1 MKSENWTNS
10 DDGKINPNEYYS
22 EMITEFPTLKNEIE
36 DEEPEMVHFR
46 MEIFSSYNIEQI
58 KTKNHSELKRCFE
71 FQESRIEKLNSELI
85 NALNVSY
92 CESLLLGECAS
103 EMTEIRKL
111 MTPKL
116 EKVYSEYEE
125 YYEKLAKVISNTNS
139 Q

>member
-10 DDGKINPNEYYS
+10 DDGKMNPNEYYS
-22 EMITEFPTLKNEIE
+22 EMITEFPILKNEIE

-46 MEIFSSYNIEQI
+46 MERFSDYNIEHI

-71 FQESRIEKLNSELI
+71 FQEPRIDKLNSELI

-103 EMTEIRKL
+103 EMTKIRKL

-116 EKVYSEYEE
+116 AKLYDEYEK
-125 YYEKLAKVISNTNS
+125 YFTKLNETE
-139 Q
+139 